1 MGRDVHGGG
10 ERDLES
16 GREQEGGVAQETLG
30 PAPSSHPTPKLLAY
44 CTHHCYKRTMAL
56 TQQPARLLGDGSVRS
71 FIHSFTFLFFHSC
84 NH

>member
-1 MGRDVHGGG
+1 MGEGSVTWRVGG
-10 ERDLES
+10 S
-16 GREQEGGVAQETLG
+16 KREG

-56 TQQPARLLGDGSVRS
+56 TQQPARLLGDGSVRP
-71 FIHSFTFLFFHSC
+71 FVLSFTFLFFHSC

>member
-1 MGRDVHGGG
+1 MGEGSVTWRVGG
-10 ERDLES
+10 S
-16 GREQEGGVAQETLG
+16 KREGVAQETLG

-44 CTHHCYKRTMAL
+44 CTHHCYKRTMAF

-71 FIHSFTFLFFHSC
+71 FFHSFTFLFFHSC